1 MSSSP
6 LRVLLCFEDELP
18 SARRLAQAAQMTAVP
33 IERHRFPDGEIKLR
47 LPAAL
52 PAQVVMLRSLND
64 PNEKLLELLLLAQTA
79 RSLGAS
85 HLTLVAP
92 YLAYMRQDVAF
103 LPGEAI
109 SQRIVGS
116 FLAGLFD
123 AVITV
128 DPHLHRVATL
138 QQAVPA
144 AHAIALSAAPLLSDW
159 IAAHRPRALLI
170 GPDEESAQWIAVAA
184 ARHGFDHAV
193 CRKLRHG
200 DRSVEV
206 ELPAIAVMG
215 RQVVLLD
222 DVASTGHTVARAAQ
236 QLLAAGAA
244 SVDVAVTHALFSGDA
259 LKLMQDAGV
268 NEIWST
274 DCVAHPSN
282 VVGMAGTIAAA
293 LAELQAS
300 LARA

>member
-1 MSSSP
+1 M
-6 LRVLLCFEDELP
+6 
-18 SARRLAQAAQMTAVP
+18 
-33 IERHRFPDGEIKLR
+33 
-47 LPAAL
+47 
-52 PAQVVMLRSLND
+52 ND
-64 PNEKLLELLLLAQTA
+64 PNEKLIELLLAAQTA

-92 YLAYMRQDVAF
+92 YLAYMRQDIAF
-103 LPGEAI
+103 LPGEAV
-109 SQRIVGS
+109 SQRIVGG

-138 QQAVPA
+138 QEAVPA
-144 AHAIALSAAPLLSDW
+144 ARAIALSAAPLWSDW

-170 GPDEESAQWIAVAA
+170 GPDEESAQWIAMAA

-206 ELPAIAVMG
+206 ELPAMAVMG
-215 RQVVLLD
+215 RNVVLLD

-268 NEIWST
+268 TEVWST
-274 DCVAHPSN
+274 DCVDHPSN
-282 VVGMAGTIAAA
+282 VVSMAGTIAAA
-293 LAELQAS
+293 LAERQTSPAQA
-300 LARA
+300 